1 MAKETDIG
9 QGFVMNEEKG
19 IMKDGKVVFTQDQL
33 TALILYYDLCK
44 DIRTQIFAGSFGE
57 AFENFL
63 KEKSNEGGSR

>member
-19 IMKDGKVVFTQDQL
+19 IMKDGKVLFTQDQL

-57 AFENFL
+57 AFENFS
-63 KEKSNEGGSR
+63 KGEKQ

>member
-19 IMKDGKVVFTQDQL
+19 IMKDGKVVFTQGQL

-44 DIRTQIFAGSFGE
+44 DIRTQIFAGGFGE
-57 AFENFL
+57 AFENFF
-63 KEKSNEGGSR
+63 KGEKQ